1 MSRQVLGTTFND
13 SSIQGALMR
22 ILLVEDDDKIAT
34 FISKGLRENGFTVD
48 HAADGIDGLHL
59 ALTETY
65 DAGIFD
71 IMLPGV
77 DGLQI
82 IEKMRGSGNNLP
94 LIILSARHSVDDRIK
109 GLQTGADDYLVK
121 PFSFSELLTRLQGL
135 IRRSKGTTEP
145 TSLNLA
151 DLSLN
156 LLTREVTR
164 ANQNILLQP
173 REFSLL
179 QFLLQNAGI
188 VVSKTAILEHVWGY
202 NFDPQTNAVDV
213 LVCRLRAKI
222 DKDFSQKL
230 LHTLRG
236 VGYVLKVP

>member
-1 MSRQVLGTTFND
+1 
-13 SSIQGALMR
+13 MR
-22 ILLVEDDDKIAT
+22 ILLVEDDEKIAT
-34 FISKGLRENGFTVD
+34 FIAKGLNENGFTVD

-71 IMLPGV
+71 IMLPGI

-82 IEKMRGSGNNLP
+82 IEKMRGSGINMP
-94 LIILSARHSVDDRIK
+94 LIILSARHTVDDRIK

-121 PFSFSELLTRLQGL
+121 PFSFSELLTRVQVL
-135 IRRSKGTTEP
+135 IRRSRGTTEP
-145 TSLNLA
+145 TSLSMA
-151 DLSLN
+151 DLTLN
-156 LLTREVTR
+156 LLTRDVTR
-164 ANQNILLQP
+164 ANQSIELQP

-179 QFLLQNAGI
+179 QFLMQNAGKA
-188 VVSKTAILEHVWGY
+188 VSKTAILEHIWGY

-213 LVCRLRAKI
+213 LICRLRAKV
-222 DKDFSQKL
+222 DKHFETKL

-236 VGYVLKVP
+236 VGYVLKVS

>member
-1 MSRQVLGTTFND
+1 
-13 SSIQGALMR
+13 MR
-22 ILLVEDDDKIAT
+22 ILLVEDDEKIAT
-34 FISKGLRENGFTVD
+34 FIAKGLKENGFTVD

-71 IMLPGV
+71 IMLPGI

-82 IEKMRGSGNNLP
+82 IEKMRGSGINMP
-94 LIILSARHSVDDRIK
+94 LIILSARHTVDDRIK

-121 PFSFSELLTRLQGL
+121 PFSFSELLTRVQVL
-135 IRRSKGTTEP
+135 IRRSRGTTEP
-145 TSLNLA
+145 TSLSMA
-151 DLSLN
+151 DLTLN
-156 LLTREVTR
+156 LLTRDVTR
-164 ANQNILLQP
+164 ANQSIELQP

-179 QFLLQNAGI
+179 QFLMQNAGKA
-188 VVSKTAILEHVWGY
+188 VSKTAILEHIWGY

-213 LVCRLRAKI
+213 LICRLRAKV
-222 DKDFSQKL
+222 DKHFETKL

-236 VGYVLKVP
+236 VGYVLKVS

>member
-1 MSRQVLGTTFND
+1 
-13 SSIQGALMR
+13 MR
-22 ILLVEDDDKIAT
+22 ILLVEDDEKIAT
-34 FISKGLRENGFTVD
+34 FIAKGLKENGFTVD

-71 IMLPGV
+71 IMLPGI

-82 IEKMRGSGNNLP
+82 IEKMRGSGINMP
-94 LIILSARHSVDDRIK
+94 LIILSARHTVDDRIK

-121 PFSFSELLTRLQGL
+121 PFSFSELLTRVQVL
-135 IRRSKGTTEP
+135 IRRSRGTTEP
-145 TSLNLA
+145 TSLSMA
-151 DLSLN
+151 DLTLN
-156 LLTREVTR
+156 LLTRDVTR
-164 ANQNILLQP
+164 ANQSIELQP

-179 QFLLQNAGI
+179 QFLMQNAGKA
-188 VVSKTAILEHVWGY
+188 VSKTAILEHIWGY

-213 LVCRLRAKI
+213 LVCRLRAKV
-222 DKDFSQKL
+222 DKHFETKL

-236 VGYVLKVP
+236 VGYVLKVS

>member
-1 MSRQVLGTTFND
+1 
-13 SSIQGALMR
+13 MR
-22 ILLVEDDDKIAT
+22 ILLVEDDEKIAT
-34 FISKGLRENGFTVD
+34 FIAKGLKENGFTVD

-71 IMLPGV
+71 IMLPGI

-82 IEKMRGSGNNLP
+82 IEKMRGSGINMP
-94 LIILSARHSVDDRIK
+94 LIILSARHTVDDRIK

-121 PFSFSELLTRLQGL
+121 PFSFSELLTRVQVL
-135 IRRSKGTTEP
+135 IRRSRGTTEP
-145 TSLNLA
+145 TSLSMA
-151 DLSLN
+151 DLTLN
-156 LLTREVTR
+156 LLTRDVTR
-164 ANQNILLQP
+164 ANQSIELQP

-179 QFLLQNAGI
+179 QFLMQNAGKA
-188 VVSKTAILEHVWGY
+188 VSKTAILEHIWGY

-222 DKDFSQKL
+222 DKHFETKL

-236 VGYVLKVP
+236 VGYVLKVS

>member
-1 MSRQVLGTTFND
+1 
-13 SSIQGALMR
+13 MR
-22 ILLVEDDDKIAT
+22 ILLVEDDEKIAA
-34 FISKGLRENGFTVD
+34 FIAKGLKENGYTVD

-71 IMLPGV
+71 IMLPGI

-82 IEKMRGSGNNLP
+82 IEKMRGSGINMP

-109 GLQTGADDYLVK
+109 GLQTGADDYLIK
-121 PFSFSELLTRLQGL
+121 PFSFSELLTRVQVL
-135 IRRSKGTTEP
+135 IRRSRGTTEP
-145 TSLNLA
+145 TSLSMA
-151 DLSLN
+151 DLTLN

-164 ANQNILLQP
+164 ASQSIELQP

-179 QFLLQNAGI
+179 QFLMQNAGKA
-188 VVSKTAILEHVWGY
+188 VSKTAILEHIWGY

-222 DKDFSQKL
+222 DKHFETKL

-236 VGYVLKVP
+236 VGYVLKVS